1 MPTYEFPRP
10 SVATDVVT
18 FRFHEQQLEVLLIE
32 RKEAPLGWALPG
44 GFLRVGDEA
53 IEAASAKGQRHPD
66 IDWTLEDCAQR
77 ELLEEAGVSPYR
89 LHQFGTYGNAD
100 RDPRGRYISVAYW
113 ALVHEDRCAP
123 VAGSDA
129 KAVAWRAVTDISD
142 LAFRDH
148 AQIIADAQA
157 DMRRRRSELDLFVDL
172 MPSIFTYPMFLE
184 AYQPF
189 WAGDGERDLTHL
201 RSNLH
206 RKIKALWAAAETDQP
221 LAVAQ
226 PRGPGAPAKHYDLA
240 RVKTASEEHQ

>member
-1 MPTYEFPRP
+1 MPTYKYPRP
-10 SVATDVVT
+10 SVASDVVT
-18 FRFHEQQLEVLLIE
+18 FRFHRQRLEVLLIE

-44 GFLRVGDEA
+44 GFLQVGDKP
-53 IEAASAKGQRHPD
+53 IEAAAAKGVRHPG
-66 IDWTLEDCAQR
+66 IDWTLEDCARR
-77 ELLEEAGVSPYR
+77 ELLEEASVSPYR
-89 LHQFGTYGNAD
+89 LHQFGAYGAAD

-113 ALVHEDRCAP
+113 ALVHEDRCTP

-129 KAVAWRAVTDISD
+129 KTVAWRAIGD
-142 LAFRDH
+142 LANLAFGDH
-148 AQIIADAQA
+148 AQIIEDAQT
-157 DMRRRRSELDLFVDL
+157 DMRRRRNELDLFVDL
-172 MPSIFTYPMFLE
+172 MPAVFTYPMFLE

-206 RKIKALWAAAETDQP
+206 RKVKALWAGAETDQP

-240 RVKTASEEHQ
+240 QVKRLSKDAQ